1 MGLFRA
7 TRYVASLP
15 LVDVDELVSS
25 GVRLVLL
32 DRDNTCVPR
41 DAASAPAEV
50 LAWLDRAR
58 EAGLGLC
65 LVSNNFHSSQV
76 GRTARELGVE
86 VVDHAMKPAPFALAR
101 AMRLM
106 GKRQIGEMQP
116 FELVITLLI
125 AEVAAVPMQSNE
137 IPMAYGLIS
146 IAVLVSLEVIL
157 STVSLKFP
165 ALNELIS
172 GRPSIVIAK
181 FEPAGNETVSASPLS
196 ATARELNR
204 SDPREG
210 CAAVT
215 RRTTSSH
222 LRCSSPP
229 AYP

>member
-7 TRYVASLP
+7 ARYVASLP

-41 DAASAPAEV
+41 DAESAPAEV

-106 GKRQIGEMQP
+106 GASREETVMIGDQV
-116 FELVITLLI
+116 FTD
-125 AEVAAVPMQSNE
+125 VAAGNLAGVRTILVRPQSRKDLWYTHVFRVFE
-137 IPMAYGLIS
+137 RL
-146 IAVLVSLEVIL
+146 
-157 STVSLKFP
+157 
-165 ALNELIS
+165 ALR
-172 GRPSIVIAK
+172 G
-181 FEPAGNETVSASPLS
+181 
-196 ATARELNR
+196 
-204 SDPREG
+204 
-210 CAAVT
+210 VT
-215 RRTTSSH
+215 FDGE
-222 LRCSSPP
+222 
-229 AYP
+229 

>member
-41 DAASAPAEV
+41 DAESAPAEV

-58 EAGLGLC
+58 DAGLGLC

-106 GKRQIGEMQP
+106 GASREDTVMIGDQV
-116 FELVITLLI
+116 FTD
-125 AEVAAVPMQSNE
+125 VAAGNLAGVRTILVRPQSRKDLWYTHVFRVFE
-137 IPMAYGLIS
+137 RL
-146 IAVLVSLEVIL
+146 
-157 STVSLKFP
+157 
-165 ALNELIS
+165 ALH
-172 GRPSIVIAK
+172 G
-181 FEPAGNETVSASPLS
+181 
-196 ATARELNR
+196 
-204 SDPREG
+204 
-210 CAAVT
+210 VT
-215 RRTTSSH
+215 FDGE
-222 LRCSSPP
+222 
-229 AYP
+229 